1 MSPENQATESAG
13 SPFKGLLHR
22 VMAFLAVLVVA
33 RFTLEVAGAPEA
45 VTRYV
50 SSTAGVFFAAIYLA
64 ALAPLRGGMRKFRQL
79 LLPSLLISA
88 WSVGWVILATIV
100 AAVFRLERSHFAEK
114 SDYGN
119 WGNLGHH
126 VLDHVVEIGVF
137 FVLVL
142 VMMTIVHVAWR
153 WPLTVA
159 PVAVLGGLVI
169 MRYWVEAMGAPP
181 PAAAAWSSTI
191 GVLLSAI
198 YIGGFGPRLGFVTA
212 PRLLVPSLVVA
223 FAWRAWIFLAVLLS
237 ALIPFYKTHFFDPAG
252 GRVVARLAGF
262 LAGGVIVE
270 GLIVS
275 LIVWGIAVWIAR
287 ATRPV
292 EKAAT

>member
-292 EKAAT
+292 AKAAT